1 MLKQDSAKDATQ
13 DIFDKILNKTRKPPS
28 RIIAL
33 KTEFYRRFLECL
45 KEVLGSLANVRLL
58 SLLELFLCST
68 TFLHTSVRGGKG
80 VVDQ

>member
-1 MLKQDSAKDATQ
+1 MGSMK
-13 DIFDKILNKTRKPPS
+13 
-28 RIIAL
+28 
-33 KTEFYRRFLECL
+33 FYGTFY
-45 KEVLGSLANVRLL
+45 EVLRSLANVRLL